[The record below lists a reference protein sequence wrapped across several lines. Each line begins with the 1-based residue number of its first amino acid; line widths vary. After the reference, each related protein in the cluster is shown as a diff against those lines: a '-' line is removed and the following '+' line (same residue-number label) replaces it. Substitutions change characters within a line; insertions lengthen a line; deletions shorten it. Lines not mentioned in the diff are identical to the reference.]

1 MVVAHMIQGSTVMT
15 VVKNMRFLLVAR
27 EFGCL
32 ILQLYLVIVL
42 EFNVQEKDAKISS
55 MPVQVRI
62 IRGWHEWYPTGK
74 TQTTLMQ
81 PCHIKRVEK

>member
-32 ILQLYLVIVL
+32 ILRLYLVIVL

-62 IRGWHEWYPTGK
+62 IRGWHEWYPTGQ